1 VWSKEDVAKRIDK
14 EYVAVLID
22 VDKDEGTPKL
32 YDVSAM
38 PTLVIADAD
47 GFERAKSVGAP
58 FSTPEG
64 AIKWFDEIGGK
75 ITAYDDLNAKWNE
88 SKHTDTGSGEK
99 LAEAAIGLGKTT
111 QAIEI
116 YEALIAAAGEDK
128 VRAATLNL
136 KVGKL
141 LLDQW
146 EIERAAEFVDK
157 ADKLAPAEGDARVDV
172 DVVRARVLL
181 FSEKG
186 KEARE
191 LANKYFDKLVE
202 KADARA
208 LDLADIMLTSEDEQ
222 DEATAA
228 KKGRALYLK
237 LAKAFD
243 KHERVWELK
252 VYAAWYGLSGDE
264 KEACRKEL
272 AEVAEKG
279 EGQWKDIAKSLL
291 EEKDEEG
298 KEEKKEDGEDEMG

>member
-22 VDKDEGTPKL
+22 VDKDEATPKL
-32 YDVSAM
+32 YNVSAM

-75 ITAYDDLNAKWNE
+75 ITACQEAFDKWNG
-88 SKHTDTGSGEK
+88 SKHTDTAAGEK
-99 LAEAAIGLGKTT
+99 YAEAAMGLGKVTE
-111 QAIEI
+111 AIDT
-116 YEALIAAAGEDK
+116 YKTLIAAAGEDK
-128 VRAATLNL
+128 TRGAALNV
-136 KVGKL
+136 KVAKL
-141 LLDQW
+141 LLEQW
-146 EIERAAEFVDK
+146 DIEGATEYADA
-157 ADKLAPAEGDARVDV
+157 ADKLTPAEGDARVDV

-181 FSEKG
+181 FSEKS
-186 KEARE
+186 KEARD
-191 LANKYFDKLVE
+191 LATKYFDKLVE
-202 KADARA
+202 KVDDRA
-208 LDLADIMLTSEDEQ
+208 IDLADIMLSSEEEEDE
-222 DEATAA
+222 AVAA
-228 KKGRALYLK
+228 KKGRALYLN

-243 KHERVWELK
+243 KHKRVWELK

-279 EGQWKDIAKSLL
+279 EGQWKDIAKTLL
-291 EEKDEEG
+291 EQKEEEG
-298 KEEKKEDGEDEMG
+298 EEEKEDGEDDMG